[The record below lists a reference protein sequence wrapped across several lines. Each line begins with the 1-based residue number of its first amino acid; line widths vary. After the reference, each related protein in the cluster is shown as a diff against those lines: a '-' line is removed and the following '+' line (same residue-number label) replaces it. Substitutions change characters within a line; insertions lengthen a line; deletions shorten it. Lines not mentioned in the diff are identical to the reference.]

1 MPCPLTTWC
10 LTELIWKCMRISQVS
25 FWGKRD
31 WQMASTVGLWLLR
44 GKCTKVTL
52 PLAAPSQWLRRKD
65 TTMAGSFLWHT
76 LPLWLG
82 TLAWE
87 KLSPHPNQSHQTV
100 LRLHYNLRSSVL
112 FLFFFFCR
120 GRSTLEA
127 DIPHPL
133 WLPPQFSSQT
143 FLLVISST
151 SIHLDIFF
159 EDLDKL
165 LPHVWIIEVFSFL
178 TIWLKLNECVQE

>member
-1 MPCPLTTWC
+1 MKKNTPTCSNIQTYN
-10 LTELIWKCMRISQVS
+10 ISQWKDSPVHPACIPGSPPDTPEIRTRLVSQVS

-100 LRLHYNLRSSVL
+100 LRLHYNLRSSFL
-112 FLFFFFCR
+112 FLFFFFA
-120 GRSTLEA
+120 GA
-127 DIPHPL
+127 DLHLRLTSPIP
-133 WLPPQFSSQT
+133 SGS
-143 FLLVISST
+143 LLSFP
-151 SIHLDIFF
+151 HRHFF
-159 EDLDKL
+159 
-165 LPHVWIIEVFSFL
+165 
-178 TIWLKLNECVQE
+178 